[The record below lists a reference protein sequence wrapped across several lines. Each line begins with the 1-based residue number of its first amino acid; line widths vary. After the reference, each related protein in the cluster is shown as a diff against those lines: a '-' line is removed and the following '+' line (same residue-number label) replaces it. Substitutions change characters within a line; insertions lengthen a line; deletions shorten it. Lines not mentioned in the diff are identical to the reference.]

1 MVRYGQGLDTSPQLG
16 PPPRFARPRRRFR
29 PVFPYSFGWFCCC
42 WMVLFSCNFRLC
54 INAKETSC
62 FFSSRS
68 FTFICFSLLLG
79 SQLGRFYP
87 KKINFSGIGRIWP
100 RSRRDEKGLFHRFSP
115 FVRQQPVESHF
126 SGIGTPL
133 FLFSLLTFVCLFVF
147 FRATFVYA
155 LYLRGDNV
163 FPLSDRRLKSNSSRA
178 SSIPKV
184 VQWLSI

>member
-1 MVRYGQGLDTSPQLG
+1 MRFSFRLDVWLRLCKKGPADFEILSTRLRFWKDGPVRTRSRCLFRAGD
-16 PPPRFARPRRRFR
+16 PPRFARPRRRFR
-29 PVFPYSFGWFCCC
+29 SVFPYSFGRFCCC

-68 FTFICFSLLLG
+68 FTSICFSLLLG

-115 FVRQQPVESHF
+115 FVR
-126 SGIGTPL
+126 
-133 FLFSLLTFVCLFVF
+133 
-147 FRATFVYA
+147 
-155 LYLRGDNV
+155 
-163 FPLSDRRLKSNSSRA
+163 
-178 SSIPKV
+178 
-184 VQWLSI
+184 